1 MFELFV
7 NTKKELQI
15 AETPLFRAYKMLK
28 NRYGGPKD
36 FDIRTYKEILSR
48 IDLDNMEE
56 LYDFIKLLNK

>member
-1 MFELFV
+1 MFELLV

-36 FDIRTYKEILSR
+36 FDIRTYKQLLSR
-48 IDLDNMEE
+48 INLDDLKT
-56 LYDFIKLLNK
+56 FSQRIICI